1 MMRIR
6 KTLSILLLFSILTGL
21 FAGCGKGTKRTSD
34 GNQYDESFLSQRQE
48 LSSVYF
54 SAVDLNTALPSD
66 PAPKVL
72 GGTVS
77 GEMTA
82 LLLSSEDA
90 YFIELFDLQGNQE
103 DAFEVSLP
111 EETFM
116 SSILMM
122 QKNSSL
128 YIAVSYPQILHL
140 ISIDLPGKKIVSDW
154 EVTPGEKEEFG
165 DLFAIKDDT
174 FYVESKPLE
183 GILCQGYS
191 IKDGSCVIAMGEE
204 AWADG
209 FFFLKNDLHAL
220 CGVDGKDRKDV
231 VTIRKDGSLE
241 KTGETDLPEFW
252 QSLLYLE
259 DMQYIR
265 DKDGIWYLNEEER
278 AWKNLVSFQSSDAD
292 PIELPYF
299 DHYYVSTMR
308 DRILLYG
315 TDSSKVQLLFPGQDP
330 NIGKK
335 TLTVAGS
342 DLTEDLIWAIS
353 EFNRRNKDYKIEFV
367 DYFDMVD
374 MDAYIDEKGALDV
387 EAYIDAVADLLWKQ
401 VVRGEGPDILIR
413 SFARDD
419 RNKLS
424 SRYFEYGGLLM
435 DLSSL
440 WEGTDAALKDQILP
454 YFASCMTCGEK
465 MYAIPLKTLVTYTRK
480 GEDGPQGSDAT
491 YRDWLD
497 FMETQGAGRALI
509 NETGRDFLL
518 HCLDMD
524 LDGLAFGA
532 DGQVNFDN
540 EEFRA
545 LLTLGREYCLTQKEW
560 ETGTERE
567 TCLTFGIA
575 SAADFYAF
583 LRKDPQTRYEMY
595 GCITSSGIDPCLI
608 PSYSASI
615 TTGCSDVEG
624 AWEFICFLLSRDAQE
639 YAMSGPDGFL
649 LYLPVREDSMDA
661 VFDFYLHPQDHR
673 EYYESLLEPEEDQT
687 GVSSDLPSMTQ
698 DEADKVKKILRS
710 IHHVSYPDK
719 EICGIILEEA
729 EAYLSR
735 SRSMDDVIRQIN
747 SRVQNIVNERK

>member
-6 KTLSILLLFSILTGL
+6 KTLSILLIFSILTGL
-21 FAGCGKGTKRTSD
+21 FAGCGKGTKKGSD
-34 GNQYDESFLSQRQE
+34 ESQYDESFLSRKKE

-54 SAVDLNTALPSD
+54 SAVDLDTALPSD
-66 PAPKVL
+66 PAPKIL

-77 GEMTA
+77 SEKTA
-82 LLLSSEDA
+82 LLLNSGDS
-90 YFIELFDLQGNQE
+90 YFIELFDLAGNRE
-103 DAFEVSLP
+103 DTFEVSLP
-111 EETFM
+111 EEAFM

-140 ISIDLPGKKIVSDW
+140 ITIDLSSRKIVSDW
-154 EVTPGEKEEFG
+154 EIAPGEKEEFG
-165 DLFAIKDDT
+165 DLFAIRDDT

-191 IKDGSCVIAMGEE
+191 IRDGSCVLAMGEE
-204 AWADG
+204 AWTDG

-241 KTGETDLPEFW
+241 KIGETDLPEFW

-299 DHYYVSTMR
+299 DRYYVSTMR

-401 VVRGEGPDILIR
+401 AVRGEGPDILIR

-454 YFASCMTCGEK
+454 FFASCMTCGEK

-491 YRDWLD
+491 YRDWLN

-545 LLTLGREYCLTQKEW
+545 LLTLCRKHCLTQKEW
-560 ETGTERE
+560 EAGTERE

-595 GCITSSGIDPCLI
+595 GAITSSGIDPCLI

-649 LYLPVREDSMDA
+649 LYLPVREDSMDL
-661 VFDFYLHPQDHR
+661 VFDYYQDPKAHK
-673 EYYESLLEPEEDQT
+673 EYYESLLESEEEQT
-687 GVSSDLPSMTQ
+687 DGSSALPSMTQ
-698 DEADKVKKILRS
+698 EEADKLRKILRS

-719 EICGIILEEA
+719 EISGIILEEA
-729 EAYLSR
+729 EAYFSGSR
-735 SRSMDDVIRQIN
+735 SIDDVIRQIN

>member
-6 KTLSILLLFSILTGL
+6 KTLSILLIFSILTGL
-21 FAGCGKGTKRTSD
+21 FAGCGKGMKKGSD
-34 GNQYDESFLSQRQE
+34 ESQYDESFLSRKKE

-54 SAVDLNTALPSD
+54 SAVDLDTALPSD
-66 PAPKVL
+66 PAPKIL

-77 GEMTA
+77 SEKTA
-82 LLLSSEDA
+82 LLLDSGDS
-90 YFIELFDLQGNQE
+90 YFIELFDLAGNRE
-103 DAFEVSLP
+103 DTFEVSLP

-128 YIAVSYPQILHL
+128 YIAVSYPQLLHL
-140 ISIDLPGKKIVSDW
+140 ITIDLSSRKIVSDW
-154 EVTPGEKEEFG
+154 EIAPGEKEEFG
-165 DLFAIKDDT
+165 DLFAIRDDT

-191 IKDGSCVIAMGEE
+191 IRDGSCVLAMGEE
-204 AWADG
+204 AWTDG

-241 KTGETDLPEFW
+241 KIGETDMPEFW

-491 YRDWLD
+491 YRDWLN

-545 LLTLGREYCLTQKEW
+545 LLTLCREHCLTQKEW
-560 ETGTERE
+560 EAGTERE

-595 GCITSSGIDPCLI
+595 GGITSSGIDPCLI

-649 LYLPVREDSMDA
+649 LYLPVREDSMDL
-661 VFDFYLHPQDHR
+661 VFDYYQDPKAHK
-673 EYYESLLEPEEDQT
+673 EYYESLLETEEEQT
-687 GVSSDLPSMTQ
+687 DGSSALPSMTQ
-698 DEADKVKKILRS
+698 EEADKVRKILRS

-719 EICGIILEEA
+719 EISGIILEEV
-729 EAYLSR
+729 EAYFSGSR
-735 SRSMDDVIRQIN
+735 SIDDVIRQIN
-747 SRVQNIVNERK
+747 SRVQIIVNERK